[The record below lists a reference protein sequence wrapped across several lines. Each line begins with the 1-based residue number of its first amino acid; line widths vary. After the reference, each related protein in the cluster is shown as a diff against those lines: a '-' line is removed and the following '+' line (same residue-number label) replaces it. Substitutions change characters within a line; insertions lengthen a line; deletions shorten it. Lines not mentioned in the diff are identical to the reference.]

1 MQLFL
6 DFILTRKMF
15 FDVAQKKKKNKK
27 LKLKK
32 KWADR
37 LFFKDYVVDPYEF
50 GVRYI
55 LCRVL
60 TTKKGHTL
68 FITNFFFF

>member
-27 LKLKK
+27 LKQKK
-32 KWADR
+32 NGPTDFFQR
-37 LFFKDYVVDPYEF
+37 LRGGP
-50 GVRYI
+50 VRI
-55 LCRVL
+55 WGALHFVSSV
-60 TTKKGHTL
+60 
-68 FITNFFFF
+68 NN